1 MGEAE
6 QDTYYY
12 VLDETNNVVLDNMNL
27 SLVDEFENLIISWG
41 LRNEA
46 VHFVKECNITEEV
59 LKNMNF
65 KDINDLFMDKKFFGD
80 KVLFRRGLEKW
91 REEQVSKFKKTFQV
105 QQTLKMILYLRNLM
119 YVALEVMCIISKY

>member
-105 QQTLKMILYLRNLM
+105 QQTSKMILYLKNLM